1 MPDPPPLVKNTIGS
15 SRHPMTTP
23 RARFQGNQLSEFPP
37 ILAQK
42 LIARIPF
49 GGLLVKCA
57 GQVWGGGR
65 PPRATPKH
73 SATPI
78 SAWDWSLLA
87 GTKLADGPP
96 PKHTQGTLNPS
107 PLKGGATTAPFRGFR
122 DSHAHP
128 TWTPPQPKSN
138 LAKPTTHPRVR
149 PARVAAGWTP
159 AICCRTAPTPKSPN
173 SPCTTESSCFTT
185 TAATHRGRLWH
196 DTECPNF
203 PLGRTQICVRFD
215 AIVV

>member
-1 MPDPPPLVKNTIGS
+1 MPDPPPPVKNTIGS

-122 DSHAHP
+122 DSHSHP
-128 TWTPPQPKSN
+128 TWTPP
-138 LAKPTTHPRVR
+138 
-149 PARVAAGWTP
+149 
-159 AICCRTAPTPKSPN
+159 
-173 SPCTTESSCFTT
+173 
-185 TAATHRGRLWH
+185 
-196 DTECPNF
+196 
-203 PLGRTQICVRFD
+203 TQIQFSKTHHPSSGSACQGGSRVDTCDLLSDGPHAEIAEQSVHDGKQLLHDDRCD
-215 AIVV
+215 TPWQVVA